1 MKTGLN
7 PVNQLINRVFYGWW
21 MLAAIFVLLALTGGS
36 YFFGFSVFF
45 NAILEEFEWDRAAT
59 ALAFSIASLEGGLE
73 SLVLGPLIDKYGPR
87 KIMMVGVLL
96 LGTGFFALSMI
107 NSMFTFYL
115 VYMLFLGLGSNS
127 ANGVAPLAAV
137 ANWFIKRRTIAFG
150 FLSAGYSVG
159 GGVMVPLLGLLV
171 EAFGWRASAVI
182 LCAITFLAGIPLVM
196 TVRHKPEQ
204 YGYNPDGMS
213 HEDAKELQGD
223 RDAEDIHG
231 VPEPRKNTFEPE
243 RDFTLKQALKTRSFW
258 MLALSFAFRNLSL
271 SSVIAHLV
279 PLLVSRGFSAQT
291 AANVLGLTAMMGT
304 PGRLIF
310 GFLGDM
316 LPKRVL
322 LVTAFGLQA
331 IGLWLLMT
339 ASTLPQVY
347 VFAAFMGMSWGS
359 VPILFSLRAEYF
371 GRTNFASVSG
381 FMQAVNTPA
390 SFAGPVFAGLVFDR
404 TQSYDIAFM
413 VFMAAC
419 LVSMGLA
426 SLAAPPK
433 APSMP
438 ASDEPGE
445 KIEGMELGK
454 EAVP

>member
-1 MKTGLN
+1 MKSVVSSLSKLTG
-7 PVNQLINRVFYGWW
+7 RVFYGWW
-21 MLAAIFVLLALTGGS
+21 MLAAVFVLLALSGGS

-45 NAILEEFEWDRAAT
+45 NAILEEFGWDRATT

-73 SLVLGPLIDKYGPR
+73 SLIIGPLVDKYGPR
-87 KIMMVGVLL
+87 KIILVGIVLL
-96 LGTGFFALSMI
+96 GIGFFALSRI
-107 NSMFTFYL
+107 NSIFTFYL
-115 VYMLFLGLGSNS
+115 VYMLLLGLGSNS
-127 ANGVAPLAAV
+127 ANGVAPLAAI

-171 EAFGWRASAVI
+171 ESFGWRAAAVI
-182 LCAITFLAGIPLVM
+182 LCAIMFLAGIPLAM

-213 HEDAKELQGD
+213 DEDAKELQGD
-223 RDAEDIHG
+223 RDTGDIHG
-231 VPEPRKNTFEPE
+231 APAPRRNAFEPE
-243 RDFTLKQALKTRSFW
+243 RDFTLKQALKTKAFW
-258 MLALSFAFRNLSL
+258 MLSLSFAFRNLSL

-279 PLLVSRGFSAQT
+279 PLLVSRGFHAQT

-316 LPKRVL
+316 LPKRAL
-322 LVTAFGLQA
+322 LITCFGLQA
-331 IGLWLLMT
+331 VGLWLLMT

-371 GRTNFASVSG
+371 GRTSFASISG

-390 SFAGPVFAGLVFDR
+390 SFAGPVFAGIVFDR
-404 TQSYDIAFM
+404 TQSYDIAFL

-426 SLAAPPK
+426 SLAGPPK
-433 APSMP
+433 PPEIGTTAGRMDKVDLSKEV
-438 ASDEPGE
+438 AS
-445 KIEGMELGK
+445 
-454 EAVP
+454 